1 MDLQS
6 SQFSPR
12 RSGDSWMSLEHGTS
26 ASTPAHYTTMWK
38 TLVSDAIKNAAVLT
52 VDIGSLERS
61 SNAPES

>member
-38 TLVSDAIKNAAVLT
+38 TLVSDAIKNGAGA
-52 VDIGSLERS
+52 DC
-61 SNAPES
+61 